1 MAGEEL
7 GRKDLRSRGWFPPER
22 LAGNSRPGQGGFTLI
37 ELLIVVAIISIL
49 ASIAVPNFLEAQTR
63 AKVVRI
69 QADQRSIATAIES
82 YRVDFNRY
90 PPRQRYP
97 SATNQAGIGDAQTRI
112 EDMSRFTTPISYIGR
127 IPTDIFENALAS
139 PNNVID
145 YWDREVLESLPTN
158 AEPEWVLVSVG
169 PDSTMGHQGN
179 MGHLPTMSGTDV
191 AFGTYKL
198 DYDPTN
204 GTISFGNVM
213 RFSTQQS
220 ANQVFR

>member
-1 MAGEEL
+1 MGWL
-7 GRKDLRSRGWFPPER
+7 LRRRVSWS
-22 LAGNSRPGQGGFTLI
+22 SRPGRRGFTLI

-63 AKVVRI
+63 AKVARI
-69 QADQRSIATAIES
+69 KADSRSLATAIES
-82 YRVDFNRY
+82 YRVDHNQY

-97 SATNQAGIGDAQTRI
+97 SAANQAGIGDANTRI

-127 IPTDIFENALAS
+127 IPNDIFENTLAP

-145 YWDREVLESLPTN
+145 YWDGDILESLPTDT
-158 AEPEWVLVSVG
+158 EPAWTLVSVG

-179 MGHLPTMSGTDV
+179 MGHLPTMSATDA
-191 AFGTYKL
+191 AFGTYRM

-204 GTISFGNVM
+204 GTISLGNVY
-213 RFSTQQS
+213 RFQTQQQAS
-220 ANQVFR
+220 EVFR